1 MSKSS
6 NKEFT
11 ELIFFNYFPTP
22 ENGGV
27 PPAAAPQVPSSPPP
41 APPVDPPRPERP
53 ERKSLTTV
61 ILVLATVLGVTL
73 IAYGYVSN
81 TGFTFNKSE
90 RPAVECAE
98 LPDGGVI
105 CREPANG

>member
-1 MSKSS
+1 MSKST
-6 NKEFT
+6 NKEFA

-27 PPAAAPQVPSSPPP
+27 PPT
-41 APPVDPPRPERP
+41 PPVEDLRRPEKP
-53 ERKSLTTV
+53 ERKSLMPL
-61 ILVLATVLGVTL
+61 IMVLATILGVLL

-90 RPAVECAE
+90 RPAVECAD
-98 LPDGGVI
+98 LPEGGVM
-105 CREPANG
+105 CRKPAADG